1 MIDGAQAGTL
11 LGELGEQLG
20 LGALTF
26 DEQHRC
32 TVEVE
37 GGAISIDLTFSP
49 SVSAIDLMV
58 DLGEVGLSPAR
69 LEALLAANFCGLGAD
84 GAAFALDP
92 LSGALV
98 LQRRFVEDELVPGG
112 LRTAF
117 EQLVHHARAW
127 PERIAAIEESE
138 ARGRRV
144 AGPEQGGLRA

>member
-1 MIDGAQAGTL
+1 MIEGAQAGAL

-32 TVEVE
+32 AVDVD
-37 GGAISIDLTFSP
+37 GGAISIDLTFAP
-49 SVSAIDLMV
+49 PVGAFDLMV
-58 DLGEVGLSPAR
+58 DLGEVELSPAR
-69 LEALLAANFCGLGAD
+69 LTALLAANFCWLGAE

-98 LQRRFVEDELVPGG
+98 LQRRCVEDELVHGG

-127 PERIAAIEESE
+127 PDRIAAIEESA
-138 ARGRRV
+138 ARDGRV
-144 AGPEQGGLRA
+144 VGPEQGGLRA